1 MSMSTTQ
8 SHVDVTIMLL
18 FVQPL
23 GVGGTGETYL
33 CKRRDNGKEEAV
45 KVIKRPIPLVLQNLI
60 TNEVI
65 LQASLGEGHVNIVNA
80 HELMLTDTH
89 LCLFMEYIS
98 GGTLTDYVS
107 ARCETADQRHGLY
120 LDEDE
125 ARFLFQ
131 VRLAGH
137 HLSHCGVSQAAG
149 HTNRQAWGCCL
160 AAAYTA
166 SSSHTHVA
174 HISNG
179 VLHLWF

>member
-1 MSMSTTQ
+1 MVLISA
-8 SHVDVTIMLL
+8 HL
-18 FVQPL
+18 QPL

-45 KVIKRPIPLVLQNLI
+45 KVIKRPIPSVLQSLI

-107 ARCETADQRHGLY
+107 ARCDTADQRHGLY

-125 ARFLFQ
+125 ARFLFR
-131 VRLAGH
+131 VCPLI
-137 HLSHCGVSQAAG
+137 LIYPSL
-149 HTNRQAWGCCL
+149 CC
-160 AAAYTA
+160 
-166 SSSHTHVA
+166 VQ
-174 HISNG
+174 
-179 VLHLWF
+179 

>member
-1 MSMSTTQ
+1 M
-8 SHVDVTIMLL
+8 
-18 FVQPL
+18 QPL

-45 KVIKRPIPLVLQNLI
+45 KVIKRPIPSVLQNLI

-107 ARCETADQRHGLY
+107 ARCDTADQRLGLY

-125 ARFLFQ
+125 ARFLFR
-131 VRLAGH
+131 VRPPSAAMQHPPQHLPAHPTPPGPRPLYH
-137 HLSHCGVSQAAG
+137 HNLFKLVG
-149 HTNRQAWGCCL
+149 
-160 AAAYTA
+160 
-166 SSSHTHVA
+166 
-174 HISNG
+174 
-179 VLHLWF
+179 LHHSCRW